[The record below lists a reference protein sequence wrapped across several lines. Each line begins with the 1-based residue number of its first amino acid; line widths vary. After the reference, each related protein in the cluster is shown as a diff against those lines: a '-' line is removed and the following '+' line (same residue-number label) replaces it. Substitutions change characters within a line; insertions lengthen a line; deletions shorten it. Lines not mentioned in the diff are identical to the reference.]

1 MCWSRLSFVLRPPWA
16 PERPRYPIRLKVR
29 LMDCPGRAGEGSD
42 VPSSD
47 TSSILVRPWS
57 PVPEPINTPFFAHPA
72 RPPSLAQP
80 VVAYLLPLRASEN
93 ISS

>member
-1 MCWSRLSFVLRPPWA
+1 MCWSRLSFVLRPPWT

-47 TSSILVRPWS
+47 TSRMLVLPSCSEARALRCS
-57 PVPEPINTPFFAHPA
+57 VRTPA
-72 RPPSLAQP
+72 RPQSPAPQRFTT
-80 VVAYLLPLRASEN
+80 LL
-93 ISS
+93 